1 MQAQEKEAESKRKE
15 EASEEKKGAKEARFR
30 PYPAN
35 WSQWMGAQQ
44 AGLASMPQLGMP
56 QLNVQQL
63 GVPQMGAAQLQQPAQ
78 QAQQLQQGTASVQQA
93 QVTKTTFVYDVYRLD
108 FVSA

>member
-1 MQAQEKEAESKRKE
+1 MQAQEKEAESKRKG

-35 WSQWMGAQQ
+35 WSQWLGAQQ
-44 AGLASMPQLGMP
+44 ASLLSMP
-56 QLNVQQL
+56 QLNVPHM

-78 QAQQLQQGTASVQQA
+78 QMQQGAAPVQH
-93 QVTKTTFVYDVYRLD
+93 V
-108 FVSA
+108 